1 MLSTQLPCC
10 CATCHQSFLC
20 RMCQSCLNKGLHNN
34 TKLHS
39 ISALLLSAS
48 HNTHSIH
55 WQARTRRTQPVAH
68 WEKCG
73 ELAEWSESLL
83 HNACCTC
90 PAAQQ
95 TRHNCL
101 PAMVAGQV
109 CIVVGTKALTGMHAA
124 TQKGSN
130 CKHLQTDQT
139 APCVHPTTSSN
150 CMCGAFVERLQLTI
164 VVTVLAGCEEQLLS

>member
-1 MLSTQLPCC
+1 
-10 CATCHQSFLC
+10 
-20 RMCQSCLNKGLHNN
+20 MCQSCLSKGSAQHA
-34 TKLHS
+34 KLHS

-55 WQARTRRTQPVAH
+55 WQTRTRRTQPVAH
-68 WEKCG
+68 WEECG
-73 ELAEWSESLL
+73 ELLAERSESLP

-90 PAAQQ
+90 PAGQP

-101 PAMVAGQV
+101 PAMMAGQL
-109 CIVVGTKALTGMHAA
+109 CNVVGTTALALTGMHAA
-124 TQKGSN
+124 TQGSN

-150 CMCGAFVERLQLTI
+150 CMRGAFVERLQLTI